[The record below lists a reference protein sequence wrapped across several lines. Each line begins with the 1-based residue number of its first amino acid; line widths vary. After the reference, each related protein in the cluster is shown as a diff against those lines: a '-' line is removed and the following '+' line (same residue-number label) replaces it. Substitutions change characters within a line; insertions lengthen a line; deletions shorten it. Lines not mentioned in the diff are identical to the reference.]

1 MGSGTFCLISVDSSF
16 IVFVTAMPRWK
27 TALMIVWLLATAV
40 GAVHVVW
47 TFNDPAHIPA
57 PSHVDIIVNNTAY
70 NYAGG
75 VLSVVVPFGINLLC
89 LLLVASRWFGDEA
102 GKSDRATTQT
112 I

>member
-1 MGSGTFCLISVDSSF
+1 MGLGTFCLISDDSSF

-27 TALMIVWLLATAV
+27 TALVIVWLLATAV

-47 TFNDPAHIPA
+47 TFNDPTHVPA
-57 PSHVDIIVNNTAY
+57 TSRFDIIV
-70 NYAGG
+70 
-75 VLSVVVPFGINLLC
+75 SVVPFGINLLC

-102 GKSDRATTQT
+102 GKIDRTTTQT